1 MAEIKFNFE
10 GINTSIQCDT
20 KDKFKDIIKK
30 FYTKINKEG
39 DANLYYLYNGTKIN
53 ENLTFIEQ
61 ANQLDKNRNKMD
73 VIVYNNFEEHHESKE
88 IISREIICPKCKENC
103 SIDIKDFKVNF
114 INCKNNHINNNILLN
129 NYELTQKIDLKEII
143 CEICKNNNKGD
154 THNNEFYICNNCNK
168 NICPLC
174 KSIHD
179 KNHNII
185 NFNDKNYI
193 CKKHNDIFNKFCK
206 SCNENICIFCEEEH
220 KNHDIID
227 LSSIIIKKDEF
238 SKILKELKQSI
249 DNYKYQ
255 INAIKQIF
263 DKMINIIDAYYKINN
278 DIINNYNMNKRNY
291 YNLLTLQNLKNNN
304 ELLIKEINNAINS
317 NIISEIYNYAFNNFY
332 NENGEKYIGE
342 IKNGLKEGQGILY
355 FDKNNIRKKYEGEFI
370 NDKIEGKGI
379 MYFNNGDIFEGEF
392 KNDKKE
398 GKGLMNYNNGDKYD
412 GEFKNDV
419 KEGKGIMSYKNGDKY
434 EGDFKNDV
442 KEGKGLFVWNDGE
455 IYEGDWKNDTPEGNG
470 IYYYR
475 NDDRYEGEFK
485 NGIKEGKGIMY
496 YNDGKIE
503 NGNWKNDEFVNEAT
517 PP

>member
-1 MAEIKFNFE
+1 MAEIIFNYE
-10 GINTSIQCDT
+10 GVNTTIQCNEN
-20 KDKFKDIIKK
+20 DKIKDIINK
-30 FYTKINKEG
+30 FLIKIQKQE
-39 DANLYYLYNGTKIN
+39 DNLYYLYNGNKIN
-53 ENLTFIEQ
+53 YELTFNEQ
-61 ANQLDKNRNKMD
+61 ANEVDRNRRTMNMLVVDGEGKNVKNE
-73 VIVYNNFEEHHESKE
+73 VISKE
-88 IISREIICPKCKENC
+88 IICPECKDEIF
-103 SIDIKDFKVNF
+103 IDIKNFK
-114 INCKNNHINNNILLN
+114 INLYGCKQNHNKNNIIL
-129 NYELTQKIDLKEII
+129 YSFEETQKIDLNKII
-143 CEICKNNNKGD
+143 CEICNNNKGH
-154 THNNEFYICNNCNK
+154 THNNEFYKCNTCNQI
-168 NICPLC
+168 ICPLC

-442 KEGKGLFVWNDGE
+442 KEGNGLFVWNDGE

-517 PP
+517 PT